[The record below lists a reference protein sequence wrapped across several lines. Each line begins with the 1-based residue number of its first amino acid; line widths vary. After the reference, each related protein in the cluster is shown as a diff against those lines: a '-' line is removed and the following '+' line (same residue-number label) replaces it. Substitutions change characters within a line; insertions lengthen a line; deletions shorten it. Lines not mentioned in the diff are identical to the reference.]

1 MIKIFINKFIMIVFV
16 YEILYFNIMFN
27 KKKNNILFIKIKYC
41 FSFTNTHT
49 REREKAHHKLH
60 SKYIAREYIVC
71 SITYFIFP

>member
-27 KKKNNILFIKIKYC
+27 KKKNNILFIKIKY
-41 FSFTNTHT
+41 FFFLQTHT

-60 SKYIAREYIVC
+60 SKYIARESVVC
-71 SITYFIFP
+71 CITYFIFP